1 MLRFTSLGSG
11 SSGNALVVECDG
23 TRVMMDCGFTT
34 RGDEAAPRARRAR
47 PARPCR
53 ILVTHE
59 HDDHMGGVARFAQ
72 RYAIPV
78 YLTRGTAQ
86 WLPPDFPAVL
96 VRIIDS
102 HVPVAIDAMS
112 VEPFPVPH
120 DAREPVQYAFS
131 DGDARLG
138 VVTDLGCITQHV
150 VEKLSGCTALVIE
163 CNHDLDMLM
172 EGPYPVSLKQRVAGR
187 FGHLDNLGARR
198 LVEALD
204 RGRMRHLIAAHLS
217 KQNNRPQLAPE
228 RSRAAPTCERDWIGV
243 AHAGRRLRLAR
254 RMKKKPA
261 RRPAFPVRL
270 AGNATFLG
278 RRCPWRPS
286 DRCGA
291 PARGGGGRGGAGAA
305 VAGRG
310 AVSAGFAAS
319 AAGAGAGAGFGAS
332 TFGRGRRG
340 LRGFL
345 LAGGEAHG
353 DECGGNRYVDFI
365 CWFSLGTVYLGGMA
379 ARRLLQCSDFR
390 LASARL

>member
-23 TRVMMDCGFTT
+23 TRVMMDCGFTIADT
-34 RGDEAAPRARRAR
+34 KLRLERVGLAPGDLAG
-47 PARPCR
+47 

-59 HDDHMGGVARFAQ
+59 HDDHMGGVARFAK
-72 RYAIPV
+72 RHAIPV

-96 VRIIDS
+96 VRIIES
-102 HVPVAIDAMS
+102 HAAIAIDAIS

-150 VEKLSGCTALVIE
+150 VEKLSGCTALVVE

-172 EGPYPVSLKQRVAGR
+172 EGPYPVSLKQRVSGR

-217 KQNNRPQLAPE
+217 KQNNRRELAVE
-228 RSRAAPTCERDWIGV
+228 ALSCGANCERDWIGV
-243 AHAGRRLRLAR
+243 A
-254 RMKKKPA
+254 
-261 RRPAFPVRL
+261 
-270 AGNATFLG
+270 TQE
-278 RRCPWRPS
+278 
-286 DRCGA
+286 D
-291 PARGGGGRGGAGAA
+291 
-305 VAGRG
+305 
-310 AVSAGFAAS
+310 GFAWRD
-319 AAGAGAGAGFGAS
+319 G
-332 TFGRGRRG
+332 
-340 LRGFL
+340 
-345 LAGGEAHG
+345 
-353 DECGGNRYVDFI
+353 
-365 CWFSLGTVYLGGMA
+365 
-379 ARRLLQCSDFR
+379 
-390 LASARL
+390 